1 MKKKLLSLF
10 LAGAMVASTSVS
22 AFADTVNTVN
32 TVEKDGGTTNVTIK
46 GSVDNERGE
55 SPAGTIS
62 VSVPTALSFNVDNK
76 GIVTGTNITISNN
89 GVDKVD
95 VSAVKFYDETPN
107 SNITVKIPTELQ
119 EDQNDRSNLYLS
131 ISGNQSERA
140 YFKSESLS
148 EKKNGIYDEAG
159 ENQQEI
165 KVSSITGG
173 GKDTLYLDGVA
184 GKQQLTQGNQDTGVT
199 DKFTLTLKI
208 SKAAK

>member
-1 MKKKLLSLF
+1 MKKKLLSLV

-22 AFADTVNTVN
+22 AFADTNTV
-32 TVEKDGGTTNVTIK
+32 TTDGETTNVTIK
-46 GSVDNERGE
+46 GAVDSNDGT
-55 SPAGTIS
+55 SPSGTIS
-62 VSVPTALSFNVDNK
+62 VSVPTALSFNVNNK

-131 ISGNQSERA
+131 IRGNQSERA

-148 EKKNGIYDEAG
+148 DNKNGIYNATG
-159 ENQQEI
+159 ANQSEI
-165 KVSSITGG
+165 KVSSIAGG
-173 GKDTLYLDGVA
+173 SKDTLYLDGVA

-199 DKFTLTLKI
+199 DTFTLTLKI